1 MNRIAR
7 SLLRAERRSDF
18 VSLINTNFHSCGLYP
33 DEELLR
39 AAIGRA
45 LDPPRREYAPDPAG
59 LRGLRQAVARYYA
72 DSGVVVG
79 PESIVVTASA
89 SESYRH
95 VFTGH
100 CARGGEVL
108 LPRPGYPL
116 FEEVALRCGLNPR
129 SYDLDPAAGWRVDTA
144 SLVALI
150 GPTTTAVV
158 LISPN
163 NPTGSV
169 VDEETVRAIGAV
181 CAEHDVALV
190 VDEVFSEYRFAAG
203 GSDEVARLPRPAAL
217 CPEALVFTING
228 ASKLLA
234 SPDLKVSWIA
244 VSGPTGRR
252 EAAMEELEIE
262 NDLYLDAS
270 PINQHAV
277 AELLDARERVWL
289 RLVEVVGRR
298 RAAMLAE
305 LESIAERHPGR
316 LSWVEP
322 AGGIHLPVF
331 VEGDGGLDDE
341 EIAVRLLD
349 RHALSVHPGYLY
361 GVESPTMLVLSYLA
375 PEAIIREGML
385 RIESFVSALRTT

>member
-116 FEEVALRCGLNPR
+116 FEEVAMRCGLNPR

-190 VDEVFSEYRFAAG
+190 VDEVFSEYRFATGA
-203 GSDEVARLPRPAAL
+203 SDEADPLPRPSTL
-217 CPEALVFTING
+217 CPDTLVFTING

-234 SPDLKVSWIA
+234 SPDLKVSWIV

-252 EAAMEELEIE
+252 EAATEALEIE
-262 NDLYLDAS
+262 NDLYLDSS

-277 AELLDARERVWL
+277 AELLDAPGPAWGNPVAI
-289 RLVEVVGRR
+289 VARR

-305 LESIAERHPGR
+305 LESLAARHEGT

-331 VEGDGGLDDE
+331 LDDDGGLDDE

-349 RHALSVHPGYLY
+349 EYALSVHPGYLY
-361 GVESPTMLVLSYLA
+361 GVEAPTMLVLSYLS
-375 PEAIIREGML
+375 PEEAIREGMD
-385 RIESFVSALRTT
+385 RIDSFLSALRTT